1 MPKKN
6 PEGID
11 NSGSVERDDYNNYN
25 NLDINNEPAH
35 NRIVAED
42 GRMGNILLD
51 LTGGYVTNE
60 GPNLSDENS
69 STS

>member
-6 PEGID
+6 PKGID

-25 NLDINNEPAH
+25 NLDINNDPTH

-60 GPNLSDENS
+60 DPTLSDENS